1 MLDPKELEKRQ
12 SAALAKLDFDAI
24 LKAGGT
30 PALKEAIE
38 EAHQVA
44 GTALM
49 EESHKARSATRK
61 LIFGD
66 NLIVMRDLP
75 SNSVHLCCTD
85 PPFNSGRN
93 YNMYLGSQAEQTAF
107 ADTWTWDDA
116 AIESREE
123 IQRLSRNHEVYG
135 RLNHYLEGYDVMFQ
149 YPVSGWHATT
159 RAYLAFMGPRIVEI
173 YRLLRDD
180 GSFYLHC
187 DATAS
192 HYLKGMLDA
201 VFGQKNF
208 RNEIVWGYRTGGIS
222 KKYWP
227 RKHDTLLFYVKSSAY
242 KHNAIQDRVYYEKP
256 FFTSNQDEQ
265 GRYYADVFIR
275 DVWEDVKPLINVSKE
290 RLGYPTQKPR
300 ALYERII
307 KASSNEGDIVLDPF
321 VGCGTTIDAAEA
333 LNRQWIGI
341 DLTILALDPM
351 QRRLA
356 DRYGFKPSVGY
367 ESGGY
372 PKNLQEAMA
381 LARENKKHHDF
392 ANWAVTRL
400 GLNPTQDSGD
410 GGMDGTS
417 SILVQERASGEGLPR
432 VIAEVKTGETVG
444 VKEVRAFRTA
454 MSNVNAMIGIFITLA
469 REPTASMR
477 AEQEFA
483 GYIEHNGKRYNR
495 LQFWSIDNTFF
506 DNPDTINHL
515 VNLPWPIKPQNK
527 SDRHYDGQQQEIT
540 LDN

>member
-12 SAALAKLDFDAI
+12 KAELAKLDFDAI
-24 LKAGGT
+24 LEAGGT
-30 PALKEAIE
+30 PALKAAIE

-44 GTALM
+44 GSALM

-66 NLIVMRDLP
+66 NLTVMRDLP

-116 AIESREE
+116 ARESREE
-123 IQRLSRNHEVYG
+123 IRLLSRNHEVYG

-149 YPVSGWHATT
+149 SPVSGWHATT

-173 YRLLRDD
+173 YRLLRND

-187 DATAS
+187 DPTAS
-192 HYLKGMLDA
+192 HYLKGMCDA

-222 KKYWP
+222 KKHWP
-227 RKHDTLLFYVKSSAY
+227 RKHDTLLFYVKSSTY
-242 KHNAIQDRVYYEKP
+242 KHNAIQERVYYEKP
-256 FFTSNQDEQ
+256 FFTSKQDEQ

-351 QRRLA
+351 QRRLEV
-356 DRYGFKPSVGY
+356 RYGLKPSVDSEREGH
-367 ESGGY
+367 

-400 GLNPTQDSGD
+400 GLNPTPDSGD

-417 SILVQERASGEGLPR
+417 PILVWEPASGEELAR
-432 VIAEVKTGETVG
+432 VIAEVKTGEAVG
-444 VKEVRAFRTA
+444 VNEVRAFRTA
-454 MSNVNAMIGIFITLA
+454 MSNANAMIGIFITLA

-495 LQFWSIDNTFF
+495 LQFWSIDDTFF
-506 DNPDTINHL
+506 DNPDAINHL

-527 SDRHYDGQQQEIT
+527 SDRHYDGQQQKIT